1 MPEQRRRLRVLPRF
15 LLGAILVVLCTT
27 AGVAAIAIGQISTL
41 ASDIGLHA
49 VGSKFLQKAP
59 PSGAQTILVIGDDHS
74 GPYDAACQCHLL
86 HADTFMLVHMDP
98 NQGQTSIMSIP
109 RDLMVNFTWHGV
121 SWTDQKFNSAYS
133 IGEGPNRSVPLADQ
147 LVLKVVRQ
155 YFPGMAINHYIDINF
170 DAFIG
175 VVRAI
180 GCVYVDVDHRYLNAT
195 DQTYSKIDLEPGYQK
210 LCAGSALS
218 YVRYRH
224 TDSDFVRVA
233 RQQDFIRQAKEQLGL
248 FNLLG
253 KLDSIAKAFGEA
265 ITTDISGVKTVNNLL
280 QLVAFS
286 QSRPI
291 RSVPFKSSNTAYQ
304 VVTSSG
310 TVEDYVTSTPALIKQ
325 SVDSFLYEN
334 PAVPTPE
341 THGPATTSQH
351 THAQHHHAAGTGSTT
366 SGAHDLFA
374 LTANNQPAA
383 LQLAPS
389 VPFPVLLPRFET
401 GEATAN
407 DPEGPNDARA
417 YTIADESGH
426 VYHGYRVDWQ
436 QNVGGYYGIEGTNWL
451 NPPLFAN
458 PSATLTIH
466 GRTFMFIDDGSHWH
480 DIGWRSGNALYWVS
494 NTLLEDLSNAQML
507 ALAESAQP
515 LSALGGTG

>member
-1 MPEQRRRLRVLPRF
+1 MSKRRRPRPLARF
-15 LLGAILVVLCTT
+15 VVGALAVALCTT
-27 AGVAAIAIGQISTL
+27 VGVAALAIGQISTI
-41 ASDIGLHA
+41 ATDIGLHA
-49 VGSKFLQKAP
+49 VGSKFLEKIP

-74 GPYDAACQCHLL
+74 GPFDAACQCHLL

-109 RDLMVNFTWHGV
+109 RDLLVNFIWKGV
-121 SWTDQKFNSAYS
+121 PWTDQKFNSAYS

-180 GCVYVDVDHRYLNAT
+180 GCVYVDVDHRYLNT
-195 DQTYSKIDLEPGYQK
+195 SDQTYSKIDLETGYQK
-210 LCAGSALS
+210 LCSSNALS

-253 KLDSIAKAFGEA
+253 KLDSIAKAFGES
-265 ITTDISGVKTVNNLL
+265 ITTDISGVKTVNSLL

-291 RSVPFKSSNTAYQ
+291 RSVPFKSANADYQ
-304 VVTSSG
+304 LVNSSG
-310 TVEDYVTSTPALIKQ
+310 IIEDYVTSTPALIKQ
-325 SVDSFLYEN
+325 SVDNFLYEN
-334 PAVPTPE
+334 PTAPAPPSSVA
-341 THGPATTSQH
+341 ATTPKRAA
-351 THAQHHHAAGTGSTT
+351 HAHHHHHASAGS
-366 SGAHDLFA
+366 SAIGAPDLFA
-374 LTANNQPAA
+374 LTAANEPAA

-407 DPEGPNDARA
+407 DPSGPNDARA

-426 VYHGYRVDWQ
+426 LYQGYRVDWQ
-436 QNVGGYYGIEGTNWL
+436 QNTGGYYGIEGTDWL
-451 NPPLFAN
+451 DPPLFAN

-466 GRTFMFIDDGSHWH
+466 GRTYMFIDDGSHWH

-494 NTLLEDLSNAQML
+494 NTLLEDLTNAQML

-515 LSALGGTG
+515 VTGLAG